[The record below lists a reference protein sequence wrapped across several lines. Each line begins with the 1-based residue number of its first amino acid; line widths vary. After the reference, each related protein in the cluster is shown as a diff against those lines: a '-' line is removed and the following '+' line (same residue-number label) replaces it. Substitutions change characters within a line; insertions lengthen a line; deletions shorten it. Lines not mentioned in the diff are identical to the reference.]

1 MQILKEFRENEI
13 SNENRPKSYILSE
26 KKENFKVQQRLNES
40 QMEMEIDNDKTEV
53 KLNSI
58 EPCPFVEPS
67 FSDVLSNEKKSN
79 EKQNEMKANVKPYA
93 LKNQVLIEEL
103 MGLGGRR
110 VLKDFLLLLSRVD
123 AWERGYKEVIGDR
136 LVGGR
141 RVEEDQLD
149 SEEKKVTNLIQEY
162 RKLSKMRIIINFN
175 NIRFGFRSWVKQIRG
190 FSIFHRHFKTFEIS
204 SS

>member
-1 MQILKEFRENEI
+1 MNEAEEVLIQTKPIEIRVLRSLRENLRKIEENMQILKEFRESEI
-13 SNENRPKSYILSE
+13 SNENRSKSHILSE
-26 KKENFKVQQRLNES
+26 KKDTLKVQQRLNES
-40 QMEMEIDNDKTEV
+40 QMEMENNGTEG

-58 EPCPFVEPS
+58 ETYSFVEPS
-67 FSDVLSNEKKSN
+67 CSDVFSNERKSN
-79 EKQNEMKANVKPYA
+79 EKSKVVSNEIKLNIKPYI
-93 LKNQVLIEEL
+93 LQNQVLIEEL

-149 SEEKKVTNLIQEY
+149 SEEKKVTYLIQEY
-162 RKLSKMRIIINFN
+162 RKLSK
-175 NIRFGFRSWVKQIRG
+175 
-190 FSIFHRHFKTFEIS
+190 T
-204 SS
+204 